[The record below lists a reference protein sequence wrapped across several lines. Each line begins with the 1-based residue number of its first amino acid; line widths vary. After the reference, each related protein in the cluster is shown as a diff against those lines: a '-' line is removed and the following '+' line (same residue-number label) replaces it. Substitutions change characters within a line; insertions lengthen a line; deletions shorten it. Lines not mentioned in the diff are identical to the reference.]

1 MNSIFSEVEIKKD
14 GFIGQRMTYLPGII
28 KKRVFKDPRVYDLYI
43 THIGIFPK
51 ASGHLRN
58 RPLGCSQYI
67 LLYCIE
73 GEGWVV
79 IAGKRY
85 VVAKNQ
91 LFIID
96 AKTPCAYGANQNNPW
111 TNYWIHFAGEN
122 AALYSPPVN
131 RVIEIQSSENS
142 RLEERLLLFEE
153 MIQNVAD
160 YFVFE
165 KVVYANICLKQFLT
179 SIKHLDV
186 YRSVRKE
193 TGNDMLENVISFMK
207 NNLNRNLKIEKI
219 ANKFN
224 CSTSNIY
231 KLFKNKLASSPLDF
245 FIHLKMERAC
255 RLLTNTN
262 LKVKEV
268 GKKLGYDDQYY
279 FSRIFSKH
287 IGLSPAKYRKEEK

>member
-1 MNSIFSEVEIKKD
+1 MDSILSEVESKKD

-79 IAGKRY
+79 IAGRRY

-96 AKTPCAYGANQNNPW
+96 AKTPCAYGANKKNPW

-122 AALYSPPVN
+122 AALYTPPVN
-131 RVIEIQSSENS
+131 QVIDISPSENS
-142 RLEERLLLFEE
+142 RLGERLLLFEE
-153 MIQNVAD
+153 MLQNVED
-160 YFVFE
+160 YFTFE

-179 SIKHLDV
+179 SVKHLDV
-186 YRSVRKE
+186 YRAINKE
-193 TGNDMLENVISFMK
+193 PENDLLQKVISFMK
-207 NNLNRNLKIEKI
+207 NNLHKNIRIDEFAHKC
-219 ANKFN
+219 N

-231 KLFKNKLASSPLDF
+231 KLFKNNLDSAPLDF
-245 FIHLKMERAC
+245 FIHLKMEKAC

-262 LKVKEV
+262 MKVKEV
-268 GKKLGYDDQYY
+268 GRKVGYDDQYY

-287 IGLSPAKYRKEEK
+287 IGLSPVKYRKEEK

>member
-28 KKRVFKDPRVYDLYI
+28 KKRVLKDPRIYDLYI

-51 ASGHLRN
+51 AIGHLRT

-67 LLYCIE
+67 LLYCFE
-73 GEGWVV
+73 GEGWVE
-79 IAGKRY
+79 IAGKRHII
-85 VVAKNQ
+85 ARDQ
-91 LFIID
+91 IFIINE
-96 AKTPCAYGANQNNPW
+96 KTPCTYGTNPENPW
-111 TNYWIHFAGEN
+111 TNYWIHFTGKN
-122 AALYSPPVN
+122 AAIYSPPVN
-131 RVIEIQSSENS
+131 RIVDISPAENS

-153 MIQNVAD
+153 MLQNIAD

-165 KVVYANICLKQFLT
+165 KVVYANICLKHFLI

-193 TGNDMLENVISFMK
+193 IGNDMLEKVISFMK
-207 NNLNRNLKIEKI
+207 NNLNRNHRIDSI
-219 ANKFN
+219 ASRFN
-224 CSTSNIY
+224 CSASNIY
-231 KLFKNKLASSPLDF
+231 KLFKNNLDSTPLDF
-245 FIHLKMERAC
+245 FNHLKMEKAC
-255 RLLTNTN
+255 RFLTHTD

-268 GKKLGYDDQYY
+268 GRRLGYEDQYY